1 MFVPRLLVTDD
12 DAAFRSALCEG
23 LSRRGFQVTEACDG
37 QEAIEV
43 LGRMQ
48 VHLALVDVHMPRLN
62 GLDVVRHLH
71 NHANSPACVL
81 MSARMDDVTR
91 RAAMEMN
98 AFDVLDKPIPLNR
111 LTETVRKALAETY
124 GWSDLH

>member
-1 MFVPRLLVTDD
+1 M
-12 DAAFRSALCEG
+12 
-23 LSRRGFQVTEACDG
+23 
-37 QEAIEV
+37 

-111 LTETVRKALAETY
+111 LTKTVCKALAQIY
-124 GWSDLH
+124 GWSDPT